1 MPLCLLKSSHQ
12 PTPHFGTA
20 PVDISVGIMHDLVV
34 FDFANRNVP
43 PSTVLDADSIASTIV
58 AISAFNLA
66 SGATHRRGDL
76 YACLCPEAPTLLSE
90 GHEEV

>member
-1 MPLCLLKSSHQ
+1 MPLCLLQSSHQ

-34 FDFANRNVP
+34 FDFDNRNVP

-66 SGATHRRGDL
+66 SGATHRRGDPTPASVP
-76 YACLCPEAPTLLSE
+76 ACP
-90 GHEEV
+90 